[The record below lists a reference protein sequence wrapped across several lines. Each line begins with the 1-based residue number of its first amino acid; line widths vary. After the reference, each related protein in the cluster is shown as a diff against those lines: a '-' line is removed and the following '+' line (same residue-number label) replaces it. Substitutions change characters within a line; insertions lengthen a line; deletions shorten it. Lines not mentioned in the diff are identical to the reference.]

1 MSVRNPSKPT
11 ALEIA
16 VDQANLE
23 KSARGDRGPN
33 GEWYFHVAANKRDG
47 SQEVHTWVHESKG
60 LTEYRYENGNMI
72 KVDENWDM
80 TPEEIKRRDY
90 HRAYYQKK
98 KAQKKAQ
105 ECPNLIGAGVDLG
118 MKGLVSIANGLYRL
132 FK

>member
-11 ALEIA
+11 ALERA

-47 SQEVHTWVHESKG
+47 SQEVHTWVNESKG

>member
-1 MSVRNPSKPT
+1 MSRNPSKMT
-11 ALEIA
+11 ALEEA
-16 VDQANLE
+16 VHQANLE

-47 SQEVHTWVHESKG
+47 SQEVHTWVSENG
-60 LTEYRYENGNMI
+60 NLNEYRYENGNRI

-80 TPEEIKRRDY
+80 TSEEIKRRDY

-105 ECPNLIGAGVDLG
+105 ECPNLIEAGFNAG
-118 MKGLVSIANGLYRL
+118 MTLIDGIFKL